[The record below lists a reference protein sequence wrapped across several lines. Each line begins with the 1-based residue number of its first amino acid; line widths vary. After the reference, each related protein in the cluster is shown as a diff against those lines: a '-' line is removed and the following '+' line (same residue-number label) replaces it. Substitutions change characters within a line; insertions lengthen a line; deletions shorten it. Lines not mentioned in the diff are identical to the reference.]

1 MPDKRDIR
9 FFPLFI
15 GATVGVLLEEIG
27 ILVDEI
33 VIGNISTDEAFASV
47 NLIEPYMYFEVFI
60 GYLISVAAAAFVV
73 RAHGAGDHKKM
84 GDLFSQT
91 LIVCG
96 ICGVILTSIYTLF
109 TPDLVRL
116 VADDPAVYDGAL
128 DYFNAMRFDPLVVL
142 FDTFLLTYV
151 LYRGGYVQYYVAGVS
166 RVGINALLSWQ
177 LGLQMGLFG
186 VGLAS
191 VISNMV
197 ELLIVCT
204 FLFTKKH
211 GIRFRWHLNF
221 REVLEIARVGFPE
234 SALAIFMILF
244 EMLVNTNTLENYG
257 ASGVAAVAIV
267 INVFEIVFYLSEGIS
282 EYEIVAMNDSIG
294 KNSSERMDYSIK
306 ITKRA
311 AMIEGIVLTAIILCM
326 SFIMPAAFDIDDA
339 ETAGRATIMLIILA
353 PATIFICFSRI
364 AGVFY
369 QYTRRVL
376 RAIVMI
382 GMAIAV
388 LPILFSM
395 LFGQIALEGIAAG
408 IASGPVVAI
417 GLMYGYVRFIK
428 KEKLFS
434 YGMCKVQEV

>member
-1 MPDKRDIR
+1 MPDKKDIR
-9 FFPLFI
+9 FFPVFI
-15 GATVGVLLEEIG
+15 GATLGVILEEIG

-47 NLIEPYMYFEVFI
+47 NLIEPYTYFEVFI
-60 GYLISVAAAAFVV
+60 GYLISVAAAAFIV

-96 ICGVILTSIYTLF
+96 ICGIILTAIYTLF

-116 VADDPAVYDGAL
+116 VADDPSVYDGAL
-128 DYFNAMRFDPLVVL
+128 DYFNAMRFYPLVDL
-142 FDTFLLTYV
+142 FDTFLFTYV
-151 LYRGGYVQYYVAGVS
+151 LYRGGYVQFYVAIASRIGV
-166 RVGINALLSWQ
+166 NALLSWQ
-177 LGLQMGLFG
+177 LGLRMGLFG

-191 VISNMV
+191 VISILV
-197 ELLIVCT
+197 ALLIKCT

-211 GIRFRWHLNF
+211 GIKFRWYLNI
-221 REVLEIARVGFPE
+221 REVLEIARIGFPE
-234 SALAIFMILF
+234 SALAVFIVLF
-244 EMLVNTNTLENYG
+244 ELVVNTNTLENYG
-257 ASGVAAVAIV
+257 AAGVAAVAIV
-267 INVFEIVFYLSEGIS
+267 INIFEFVFYLSEGIS
-282 EYEIVAMNDSIG
+282 EYEIVAVNDSIG

-311 AMIEGIVLTAIILCM
+311 AMIEGLVMTVLILGT

-339 ETAGRATIMLIILA
+339 ETAGRATVMLIILA
-353 PATIFICFSRI
+353 PVATFICLSRI
-364 AGVFY
+364 TGVFY

-382 GMAIAV
+382 GMAMAV

-408 IASGPVVAI
+408 IALGPIVAI
-417 GLMYGYVRFIK
+417 GLMYGFVRFIK

-434 YGMCKVQEV
+434 YTLTSNK